1 MKQNK
6 DNALDQTHQQD
17 KGRRILEAAM
27 EIFSLK
33 PYHQVTVEEIALR
46 ACVGKGTVYEY
57 YKSKDELFLA
67 VFEEGGRI
75 YLREMEN
82 SLKQEGSAVEKFTCL
97 ITTHGAFISH
107 YRKRALLL
115 VAEQRMLAPREVR
128 QAFMERQSRLLSL
141 VRGTIQQGIEEG
153 AFRPVD
159 VDMASVYVIG
169 GIISLW
175 SLAFSE
181 EDNILY
187 NREEEVVELVLKGLK

>member
-1 MKQNK
+1 MMQSKDQNPQK
-6 DNALDQTHQQD
+6 APEQD

-27 EIFSLK
+27 EIFSHK
-33 PYHQVTVEEIALR
+33 PFHQVKVEEIAAR

-57 YKSKDELFLA
+57 YKSKDELFVA

-82 SLKQEGSAVEKFTCL
+82 SLKREGSAMEKFTSL

-141 VRGTIQQGIEEG
+141 VRGTIRQGIEEG
-153 AFRPVD
+153 VFRPVD

-175 SLAFSE
+175 SLALAAE
-181 EDNILY
+181 ENILH
-187 NREEEVVELVLKGLK
+187 NREKEVVDLVLKGLQ